1 MYWIRAVAKNKNCFG
16 YFISGKVHLVLWF
29 IIERIITITKLLFF
43 CFFFCFQTCTIAIPQ
58 YSLNYFLAPC
68 IIMCHYTFWYHHC
81 TLPEYF
87 FVWLITFF
95 FQISSSDFR
104 KITYFTFHRL
114 NEIDY
119 SFKAIVSGTPA
130 VLSRYI
136 KAKNLLLITW
146 CL

>member
-16 YFISGKVHLVLWF
+16 YFISGKLHLVLWF
-29 IIERIITITKLLFF
+29 IIERIITITKLS
-43 CFFFCFQTCTIAIPQ
+43 FFFF
-58 YSLNYFLAPC
+58 FLFPDLHNSNTTVFFELLFST
-68 IIMCHYTFWYHHC
+68 MHYHKCHYTFWYHHC